1 MEAKK
6 QWVSPQIFIEEI
18 NETNTPLKDPG
29 TDERMFEQMS

>member
-6 QWVSPQIFIEEI
+6 QWVSTQIFIEEI

-29 TDERMFEQMS
+29 TDEGMFEQMS